1 MADIQ
6 QLTDAML
13 EAAGTVL
20 GRLVE
25 QPVAASAAMR
35 NDHEGSIKID
45 AGTLVACA
53 EIPSLGIKPV
63 VRFQNDDIAK
73 IVQMMLGGA
82 DDAAEMG
89 AMQLSIVSET
99 VSQIA
104 AAMAEEL
111 AKNMGAATEG
121 VRAELC
127 TDATNLPAP
136 PFASFEG
143 TVQVGVEVAPQ
154 IIIDFDGIAMS
165 KLVHDDAPE
174 AAEPQPPPVMVS
186 ARSAVEPAVEPR
198 PSPDVMVSAVE
209 PRPSAVEA
217 KAQPVAFTPMSPTQ
231 SRAQA
236 GNNLDLVHDVPLQI
250 SAVLGKTALTLR
262 DVVTLQSG
270 SVFELDKLSTDP
282 IDLYVNNILIARGEV
297 VVVDDKFAVKISEL
311 NPTVES

>member
-1 MADIQ
+1 MSDIQ

-25 QPVAASAAMR
+25 QPVAASAATR

-45 AGTLVACA
+45 ADTLVTVA
-53 EIPSLGIKPV
+53 EIPSLAVRVV
-63 VRFQNDDIAK
+63 VRFNVAEIGK
-73 IVQMMLGGA
+73 IVNLMLGGA
-82 DDAAEMG
+82 DDSAEMG

-104 AAMAEEL
+104 AAMAEQL
-111 AKNMGAATEG
+111 AKGVGAGTDG
-121 VRAELC
+121 VHADLC

-136 PFASFEG
+136 PFASYEG
-143 TVQVGVEVAPQ
+143 TIQVGAEVAPQ
-154 IIIDFDGIAMS
+154 IAIDFDGIALAKIGGPSEAEVAAVVAAAMEP
-165 KLVHDDAPE
+165 VAVAAPVP
-174 AAEPQPPPVMVS
+174 AQPPAPKRPQPPP
-186 ARSAVEPAVEPR
+186 PA
-198 PSPDVMVSAVE
+198 
-209 PRPSAVEA
+209 
-217 KAQPVAFTPMSPTQ
+217 AQPVAFSSMTPT
-231 SRAQA
+231 AQRPSHG

-297 VVVDDKFAVKISEL
+297 VVVDDKYAVKISEL
-311 NPTVES
+311 NPSVE

>member
-13 EAAGTVL
+13 EAASTVL

-25 QPVAASAAMR
+25 QPVAASGASR
-35 NDHEGSIKID
+35 RDHEGSIKIEPES
-45 AGTLVACA
+45 LVTCA
-53 EIPSLGIKPV
+53 EIPSLAVKIV
-63 VRFQNDDIAK
+63 VRFVSADVAK
-73 IVQMMLGGA
+73 IVQLMLGGA

-111 AKNMGAATEG
+111 ARGLGADTSG
-121 VRAELC
+121 VHADLC
-127 TDATNLPAP
+127 TDATNLPPP
-136 PFASFEG
+136 PFASYEG
-143 TVQVGVEVAPQ
+143 TIQVGADISPEIA
-154 IIIDFDGIAMS
+154 IDFDGIALS
-165 KLVHDDAPE
+165 KIAGPETAPALE
-174 AAEPQPPPVMVS
+174 PVAVAVAAARPQPP
-186 ARSAVEPAVEPR
+186 APA
-198 PSPDVMVSAVE
+198 
-209 PRPSAVEA
+209 
-217 KAQPVAFTPMSPTQ
+217 AQPVAFAAMSPTPIR
-231 SRAQA
+231 SSHG

-311 NPTVES
+311 NPSVE

>member
-1 MADIQ
+1 MSDIQ

-45 AGTLVACA
+45 AETLVTVA
-53 EIPSLGIKPV
+53 EIPSLGIRVV
-63 VRFQNDDIAK
+63 VRFAATDIAK
-73 IVQMMLGGA
+73 IVNLMLGGA
-82 DDAAEMG
+82 DDSAEMG

-104 AAMAEEL
+104 AAMAEQL
-111 AKNMGAATEG
+111 AKGVGAGTEG
-121 VRAELC
+121 VHADLC

-136 PFASFEG
+136 PFASYEG
-143 TVQVGVEVAPQ
+143 TIQVGADVAPE
-154 IIIDFDGIAMS
+154 ITIDFDGIAMA
-165 KLVHDDAPE
+165 KIGDGETEAEVPAVVAAAPAPV
-174 AAEPQPPPVMVS
+174 AAATAVAAAPAPPAAPKRQQPPP
-186 ARSAVEPAVEPR
+186 PP
-198 PSPDVMVSAVE
+198 
-209 PRPSAVEA
+209 
-217 KAQPVAFTPMSPTQ
+217 AQPVAFASMAPTAP
-231 SRAQA
+231 RTAH

-297 VVVDDKFAVKISEL
+297 VVVDDKYAVKISEL
-311 NPTVES
+311 NPTVE

>member
-6 QLTDAML
+6 HLTDAML

-45 AGTLVACA
+45 ADSLVTVAQV
-53 EIPSLGIKPV
+53 PSLGIHVV
-63 VRFQNDDIAK
+63 VRFVAADIAK
-73 IVQMMLGGA
+73 IVNLMLGGV
-82 DDAAEMG
+82 DDSPEMG

-111 AKNMGAATEG
+111 ARNVSAPVDG
-121 VRAELC
+121 VHADLC

-136 PFASFEG
+136 PFASYEG
-143 TVQVGVEVAPQ
+143 TIQVGADVAPQ
-154 IIIDFDGIAMS
+154 VTIDFDGIALS
-165 KLVHDDAPE
+165 KIGGTPDAQATVEAPAPAPE
-174 AAEPQPPPVMVS
+174 PVAVAAPAPAAAAPKRPQAPPP
-186 ARSAVEPAVEPR
+186 A
-198 PSPDVMVSAVE
+198 
-209 PRPSAVEA
+209 
-217 KAQPVAFTPMSPTQ
+217 AQPVSFASMAPTA
-231 SRAQA
+231 SRPSHG

-297 VVVDDKFAVKISEL
+297 VVVDDKYAVKISEL
-311 NPTVES
+311 NPSVE

>member
-25 QPVAASAAMR
+25 QPVAASAATR

-45 AGTLVACA
+45 ADTLVTCA
-53 EIPSLGIKPV
+53 EIPSLGAKIV
-63 VRFQNDDIAK
+63 VRFAHSDISK

-111 AKNMGAATEG
+111 AKNVGASTEG
-121 VRAELC
+121 VHADLC
-127 TDATNLPAP
+127 TDATNLPPP
-136 PFASFEG
+136 PFASYEG
-143 TVQVGVEVAPQ
+143 TIQVGVDASPQ
-154 IIIDFDGIAMS
+154 IAIDFDGIAIS
-165 KLVHDDAPE
+165 KLAGEPE
-174 AAEPQPPPVMVS
+174 PAEPVPAAVAAAPRRQP
-186 ARSAVEPAVEPR
+186 AAPA
-198 PSPDVMVSAVE
+198 
-209 PRPSAVEA
+209 
-217 KAQPVAFTPMSPTQ
+217 AQPVSFAPMAPTQ
-231 SRAQA
+231 TRSQS

>member
-6 QLTDAML
+6 HLADAML

-25 QPVAASAAMR
+25 APVAASGTSR

-45 AGTLVACA
+45 AGTLVTLAQ
-53 EIPSLGIKPV
+53 IPSLGINVV
-63 VRFQNDDIAK
+63 VRFASDDISK
-73 IVQMMLGGA
+73 IVNLMLGGA

-89 AMQLSIVSET
+89 AMQLSIISET
-99 VSQIA
+99 VSQIS
-104 AAMAEEL
+104 AAMAEAL
-111 AKNMGAATEG
+111 ARAVGASTDG
-121 VRAELC
+121 VHADLC
-127 TDATNLPAP
+127 IDATNLPPP
-136 PFASFEG
+136 PFASYEG
-143 TVQVGVEVAPQ
+143 TIQVGADASPQ
-154 IIIDFDGIAMS
+154 IAIDFDGIALA
-165 KLVHDDAPE
+165 KLDAGPE
-174 AAEPQPPPVMVS
+174 PAETLAPVAARAPKAAPQPQK
-186 ARSAVEPAVEPR
+186 PAP
-198 PSPDVMVSAVE
+198 A
-209 PRPSAVEA
+209 
-217 KAQPVAFTPMSPTQ
+217 AQPVTFASMTPTA
-231 SRAQA
+231 SRGAHG

-311 NPTVES
+311 NPSVD

>member
-1 MADIQ
+1 MPDIQ

-25 QPVAASAAMR
+25 QPVAASAATR

-45 AGTLVACA
+45 ADTLVTVA
-53 EIPSLGIKPV
+53 EIPSLGIRVV
-63 VRFQNDDIAK
+63 VRFNVAEIGK
-73 IVQMMLGGA
+73 IVNLMLGGA
-82 DDAAEMG
+82 DDSAEMG

-104 AAMAEEL
+104 AAMAEQL
-111 AKNMGAATEG
+111 AKGVGASSDG
-121 VRAELC
+121 VHADLC

-136 PFASFEG
+136 PFASYEG
-143 TVQVGVEVAPQ
+143 AIQVGAEVAPQ
-154 IIIDFDGIAMS
+154 IAIDFDGIALGKIGGS
-165 KLVHDDAPE
+165 QEAEVE
-174 AAEPQPPPVMVS
+174 AAIAAAMEPVAVAVPAAPAAAAPAPAPAPKRPQPPTP
-186 ARSAVEPAVEPR
+186 P
-198 PSPDVMVSAVE
+198 
-209 PRPSAVEA
+209 
-217 KAQPVAFTPMSPTQ
+217 AQPVSFASMTPTAQ
-231 SRAQA
+231 RASQG

-297 VVVDDKFAVKISEL
+297 VVVDDKYAVKISEL
-311 NPTVES
+311 NPSVE

>member
-45 AGTLVACA
+45 ADTLVTCA
-53 EIPSLGIKPV
+53 EIPSLGVKVV
-63 VRFQNDDIAK
+63 VRFANSDISK
-73 IVQMMLGGA
+73 IVQLMLGGA

-99 VSQIA
+99 VTQIA
-104 AAMAEEL
+104 SAMAEEL
-111 AKNMGAATEG
+111 AKNVGAGTEG
-121 VRAELC
+121 VHADLC
-127 TDATNLPAP
+127 TDATNLPPP
-136 PFASFEG
+136 PFASYEG
-143 TVQVGVEVAPQ
+143 TIQVGVDVAPQ
-154 IIIDFDGIAMS
+154 IAIDFDGIALS
-165 KLVHDDAPE
+165 KIAGEPESVAETAAAPAPP
-174 AAEPQPPPVMVS
+174 AAEPLAAAPAQPAPRRPQ
-186 ARSAVEPAVEPR
+186 APAP
-198 PSPDVMVSAVE
+198 A
-209 PRPSAVEA
+209 
-217 KAQPVAFTPMSPTQ
+217 AQPVSFASMSPTQ
-231 SRAQA
+231 TRSHA

>member
-1 MADIQ
+1 MPDIQ

-45 AGTLVACA
+45 ADTLVTVA
-53 EIPSLGIKPV
+53 EIPALGIRVV
-63 VRFQNDDIAK
+63 VRFAVADIAK
-73 IVQMMLGGA
+73 IVNLMLGGA
-82 DDAAEMG
+82 DDSAEMG

-104 AAMAEEL
+104 AAMAEQL
-111 AKNMGAATEG
+111 AKGVGASTDG
-121 VRAELC
+121 VHADLC

-136 PFASFEG
+136 PFASYEG
-143 TVQVGVEVAPQ
+143 TIQVGADASPEIV
-154 IIIDFDGIAMS
+154 IDFDGIALS
-165 KLVHDDAPE
+165 KIGGSPE
-174 AAEPQPPPVMVS
+174 AAPEPAPVPAPAPVAAAAPKRPQPPP
-186 ARSAVEPAVEPR
+186 PA
-198 PSPDVMVSAVE
+198 
-209 PRPSAVEA
+209 
-217 KAQPVAFTPMSPTQ
+217 AQPVAFASMAPTAP
-231 SRAQA
+231 RASHG

-262 DVVTLQSG
+262 DVVTLVSG

-297 VVVDDKFAVKISEL
+297 VVVDDKYAVKISEL
-311 NPTVES
+311 NPSVE

>member
-6 QLTDAML
+6 ILTDAML

-45 AGTLVACA
+45 AETLVTCA
-53 EIPSLGIKPV
+53 EIPSLGVKVV
-63 VRFQNDDIAK
+63 VRFQNGDIAK

-111 AKNMGAATEG
+111 AKNMGAATDG
-121 VRAELC
+121 VRADLC

-143 TVQVGVEVAPQ
+143 TVQVGVDIAPQ
-154 IIIDFDGIAMS
+154 IVIDFDGIAMS
-165 KLVHDDAPE
+165 KLAHDDAP
-174 AAEPQPPPVMVS
+174 AEQPAP
-186 ARSAVEPAVEPR
+186 EPAPAAVSRVEPR
-198 PSPDVMVSAVE
+198 PV
-209 PRPSAVEA
+209 AVEA
-217 KAQPVAFTPMSPTQ
+217 KAQPVAFTPMQPTQ
-231 SRAQA
+231 SRSQS

>member
-1 MADIQ
+1 MADLQ

-35 NDHEGSIKID
+35 NDHEGSIRID
-45 AGTLVACA
+45 AETLVTCA
-53 EIPSLGIKPV
+53 EIPSLGLKVV
-63 VRFQNDDIAK
+63 VRFASSDIGK
-73 IVQMMLGGA
+73 IVQLMLGGA

-99 VSQIA
+99 VTQIA
-104 AAMAEEL
+104 TAMAEEL
-111 AKNMGAATEG
+111 AKNVGASIEG
-121 VRAELC
+121 VHADLC
-127 TDATNLPAP
+127 TDATNLPPP
-136 PFASFEG
+136 PFASYEG
-143 TVQVGVEVAPQ
+143 TIQVGVDVAPE
-154 IIIDFDGIAMS
+154 IAIDFDGIAIS
-165 KLVHDDAPE
+165 KIAGEPEPAPAQP
-174 AAEPQPPPVMVS
+174 AAAPPAAARSTVEGRPQPTPP
-186 ARSAVEPAVEPR
+186 A
-198 PSPDVMVSAVE
+198 
-209 PRPSAVEA
+209 
-217 KAQPVAFTPMSPTQ
+217 AQPVSFAPMSPTPT
-231 SRAQA
+231 RAHS

-262 DVVTLQSG
+262 DVVGLQSG

>member
-6 QLTDAML
+6 HLTDAML
-13 EAAGTVL
+13 EAASTVL

-25 QPVAASAAMR
+25 QPVAASGTTR
-35 NDHEGSIKID
+35 SDHEGSIRID
-45 AGTLVACA
+45 GDALITCA
-53 EIPSLGIKPV
+53 EIPSLGVKIV
-63 VRFQNDDIAK
+63 VRFANADVAK
-73 IVQMMLGGA
+73 IVQLMLGGA
-82 DDAAEMG
+82 DEAAEMG

-111 AKNMGAATEG
+111 AKRVGADVAG
-121 VRAELC
+121 VHADLC
-127 TDATNLPAP
+127 TDATNLPPP
-136 PFASFEG
+136 PFASYEG
-143 TVQVGVEVAPQ
+143 TIQVGAEVAPE
-154 IIIDFDGIAMS
+154 IAIDFDGIALS
-165 KLVHDDAPE
+165 KIAGPE
-174 AAEPQPPPVMVS
+174 
-186 ARSAVEPAVEPR
+186 
-198 PSPDVMVSAVE
+198 PSELRATP
-209 PRPSAVEA
+209 PSAARPHVPA
-217 KAQPVAFTPMSPTQ
+217 AQPVAFAAMSPTP
-231 SRAQA
+231 SRAPLG

-311 NPTVES
+311 NPSVD

>member
-13 EAAGTVL
+13 EAASTVL

-25 QPVAASAAMR
+25 QPVAASGASR
-35 NDHEGSIKID
+35 RDHEGSIKIEPEW
-45 AGTLVACA
+45 LVTCA
-53 EIPSLGIKPV
+53 EIPSLAVKIV
-63 VRFQNDDIAK
+63 VRFVSADVAK
-73 IVQMMLGGA
+73 IVQLMLGGA

-111 AKNMGAATEG
+111 ARGLGADTSG
-121 VRAELC
+121 VHADLC
-127 TDATNLPAP
+127 TDATNLPPP
-136 PFASFEG
+136 PFASYEG
-143 TVQVGVEVAPQ
+143 TIQVGADIAPE
-154 IIIDFDGIAMS
+154 IAIDFDGIALS
-165 KLVHDDAPE
+165 KIAGPETAPE
-174 AAEPQPPPVMVS
+174 PIAPAPVPARRQPP
-186 ARSAVEPAVEPR
+186 APA
-198 PSPDVMVSAVE
+198 
-209 PRPSAVEA
+209 
-217 KAQPVAFTPMSPTQ
+217 AQPVAFAAMSPTPIR
-231 SRAQA
+231 SSHG

-311 NPTVES
+311 NPSVE

>member
-35 NDHEGSIKID
+35 NDHEGSIRID
-45 AGTLVACA
+45 ADTLVTCA
-53 EIPSLGIKPV
+53 EIPSLGVKVV
-63 VRFQNDDIAK
+63 VRFAHSDVGR
-73 IVQMMLGGA
+73 IVQLMLGGA
-82 DDAAEMG
+82 DDGAEMG

-99 VSQIA
+99 VTQIA
-104 AAMAEEL
+104 SAMAEEL
-111 AKNMGAATEG
+111 AKSVGASTDG
-121 VRAELC
+121 VHADLC
-127 TDATNLPAP
+127 TDATNLPPP
-136 PFASFEG
+136 PFASYEG
-143 TVQVGVEVAPQ
+143 TIQVGVDVAPQ
-154 IIIDFDGIAMS
+154 IAIDFDGIALS
-165 KLVHDDAPE
+165 KIAGEPE
-174 AAEPQPPPVMVS
+174 PAAITAAAEPAPVAAAP
-186 ARSAVEPAVEPR
+186 ARRPQAPAP
-198 PSPDVMVSAVE
+198 A
-209 PRPSAVEA
+209 
-217 KAQPVAFTPMSPTQ
+217 AQPVSFASMSPTQ
-231 SRAQA
+231 TRSHA

-262 DVVTLQSG
+262 DVVALQSG

>member
-1 MADIQ
+1 MPDIQ

-25 QPVAASAAMR
+25 QPVAASAATR

-45 AGTLVACA
+45 ADTLVTVA
-53 EIPSLGIKPV
+53 EIPSLAIRVV
-63 VRFQNDDIAK
+63 VRFNVAEIGK
-73 IVQMMLGGA
+73 IVNLMLGGA
-82 DDAAEMG
+82 DDSAEMG

-104 AAMAEEL
+104 AAMAEQL
-111 AKNMGAATEG
+111 AKGVGASSDG
-121 VRAELC
+121 VHADLC

-136 PFASFEG
+136 PFASYEG
-143 TVQVGVEVAPQ
+143 AIQVGAEVAPQ
-154 IIIDFDGIAMS
+154 IAIDFDGIALGKIGGSQEAEVEAVIAAAMEP
-165 KLVHDDAPE
+165 VAVAVPAAPKR
-174 AAEPQPPPVMVS
+174 PQPPTP
-186 ARSAVEPAVEPR
+186 P
-198 PSPDVMVSAVE
+198 
-209 PRPSAVEA
+209 
-217 KAQPVAFTPMSPTQ
+217 AQPVSFASMTPTAQ
-231 SRAQA
+231 RAAQG

-297 VVVDDKFAVKISEL
+297 VVVDDKYAVKISEL
-311 NPTVES
+311 NPSVE

>member
-25 QPVAASAAMR
+25 QPVAASAATR

-45 AGTLVACA
+45 AETLVTCA
-53 EIPSLGIKPV
+53 EIPSMGVKVV
-63 VRFQNDDIAK
+63 VRFANADISK
-73 IVQMMLGGA
+73 IVQLMLGGA

-99 VSQIA
+99 VTQIA
-104 AAMAEEL
+104 SAMAEEL
-111 AKNMGAATEG
+111 AKNVGAPADG
-121 VRAELC
+121 VHADLC
-127 TDATNLPAP
+127 TDATNLPPP
-136 PFASFEG
+136 PFASYEG
-143 TVQVGVEVAPQ
+143 TIQVGVDVAPQ
-154 IIIDFDGIAMS
+154 ITIDFDGIAMS
-165 KLVHDDAPE
+165 KIAGEPETVSAPAPEPVAVAAAPDAP
-174 AAEPQPPPVMVS
+174 AKRRQAPPP
-186 ARSAVEPAVEPR
+186 A
-198 PSPDVMVSAVE
+198 
-209 PRPSAVEA
+209 
-217 KAQPVAFTPMSPTQ
+217 AQPVSFASMTPTQ
-231 SRAQA
+231 TRSHA

>member
-1 MADIQ
+1 MSDIQ
-6 QLTDAML
+6 QLTDQML

-25 QPVAASAAMR
+25 QPVAASASSR

-45 AGTLVACA
+45 ADTLVTVA
-53 EIPSLGIKPV
+53 EVPSLAIRVV
-63 VRFQNDDIAK
+63 VRFNVAEIGK
-73 IVQMMLGGA
+73 IVNLMLGGA
-82 DDAAEMG
+82 DDSAEMG

-104 AAMAEEL
+104 AAMAEQL
-111 AKNMGAATEG
+111 AKGVGASADG
-121 VRAELC
+121 VHADLC

-136 PFASFEG
+136 PFASYEG
-143 TVQVGVEVAPQ
+143 TIQVGAEVAPQ
-154 IIIDFDGIAMS
+154 IVIDFDGIALS
-165 KLVHDDAPE
+165 KIGGSPE
-174 AAEPQPPPVMVS
+174 AEVEAVVAALEPVAVAAPAPAPAAAQPVAPKRPQPPP
-186 ARSAVEPAVEPR
+186 PA
-198 PSPDVMVSAVE
+198 
-209 PRPSAVEA
+209 
-217 KAQPVAFTPMSPTQ
+217 AQPVAFASMTPTAQ
-231 SRAQA
+231 RAPHG

-297 VVVDDKFAVKISEL
+297 VVVDDKYAVKISEL
-311 NPTVES
+311 NPSVE

>member
-6 QLTDAML
+6 NLTDAML

-45 AGTLVACA
+45 ADSLVTVAQV
-53 EIPSLGIKPV
+53 PSLGIHVV
-63 VRFQNDDIAK
+63 VRFVAADIAK
-73 IVQMMLGGA
+73 IVNLMLGGV
-82 DDAAEMG
+82 DDSPEMG

-111 AKNMGAATEG
+111 AKG
-121 VRAELC
+121 VNAPVDGVHADLC

-136 PFASFEG
+136 PFASYEG
-143 TVQVGVEVAPQ
+143 TIQVGAEVAPQ
-154 IIIDFDGIAMS
+154 VTIDFDGIALS
-165 KLVHDDAPE
+165 KIGGTPDAQPTIQAAAPE
-174 AAEPQPPPVMVS
+174 PVAVAAPAPAAPKRPQAPPP
-186 ARSAVEPAVEPR
+186 A
-198 PSPDVMVSAVE
+198 
-209 PRPSAVEA
+209 
-217 KAQPVAFTPMSPTQ
+217 AQPVSFASMTPTA
-231 SRAQA
+231 SRPSHG

-297 VVVDDKFAVKISEL
+297 VVVDDKYAVKISEL
-311 NPTVES
+311 NPSVE

>member
-20 GRLVE
+20 GRLIDE
-25 QPVAASAAMR
+25 PVAASAASR
-35 NDHEGSIKID
+35 HDHEGSIKID
-45 AGTLVACA
+45 AATLVTVA
-53 EIPSLGIKPV
+53 EIPSLGVHVV
-63 VRFQNDDIAK
+63 VRFAAGDIAK
-73 IVQMMLGGA
+73 VVNLMLGGG
-82 DDAAEMG
+82 DDGAEMG

-111 AKNMGAATEG
+111 AKGVGAGVEG
-121 VRAELC
+121 IHADLC

-136 PFASFEG
+136 PFASYEG
-143 TVQVGVEVAPQ
+143 TVQVGAHVAPE
-154 IIIDFDGIAMS
+154 IAIDFDGIALS
-165 KLVHDDAPE
+165 KIGGSPDAAPE
-174 AAEPQPPPVMVS
+174 LVAAAAPAAAAAAAPAPKRPAAPAPAAHPVSFASM
-186 ARSAVEPAVEPR
+186 APTAV
-198 PSPDVMVSAVE
+198 
-209 PRPSAVEA
+209 
-217 KAQPVAFTPMSPTQ
+217 
-231 SRAQA
+231 RASH
-236 GNNLDLVHDVPLQI
+236 GHNLDLVHDVPLQI

-297 VVVDDKFAVKISEL
+297 VVVDDKYAVKISEL
-311 NPTVES
+311 NPSVD

>member
-25 QPVAASAAMR
+25 QPVAASAATR

-45 AGTLVACA
+45 ADTLVTCA
-53 EIPSLGIKPV
+53 EIPSLGVKIV
-63 VRFQNDDIAK
+63 VRFAQADISR
-73 IVQMMLGGA
+73 IVQLMLGGA

-111 AKNMGAATEG
+111 AKNVGASGEG
-121 VRAELC
+121 VHADLC
-127 TDATNLPAP
+127 TDATNLPPP
-136 PFASFEG
+136 PFASYEG
-143 TVQVGVEVAPQ
+143 SIQVGVDVAPQ
-154 IIIDFDGIAMS
+154 IAIDFDGIAIS
-165 KLVHDDAPE
+165 KLAGEPERVEAVAAAPV
-174 AAEPQPPPVMVS
+174 AA
-186 ARSAVEPAVEPR
+186 A
-198 PSPDVMVSAVE
+198 
-209 PRPSAVEA
+209 PSAPA
-217 KAQPVAFTPMSPTQ
+217 RPQAPAPAAQPVSFAPMAPTPTRPHS
-231 SRAQA
+231 

>member
-1 MADIQ
+1 MPDIQ
-6 QLTDAML
+6 QITDAML

-25 QPVAASAAMR
+25 QPVAASAATR
-35 NDHEGSIKID
+35 NDHAGSIKID
-45 AGTLVACA
+45 ADTLVTVAQ
-53 EIPSLGIKPV
+53 IPSLGIRVV
-63 VRFQNDDIAK
+63 VRFANADIAK
-73 IVQMMLGGA
+73 IVNLMLGGG
-82 DDAAEMG
+82 DDGAEMG

-111 AKNMGAATEG
+111 AKSVGAGTEG
-121 VRAELC
+121 IHADLC

-136 PFASFEG
+136 PFESYEG
-143 TVQVGVEVAPQ
+143 TIQVGGEVAPD
-154 IIIDFDGIAMS
+154 IAIDFDGIALA
-165 KLVHDDAPE
+165 KIGGGPEPVAAAAPAPAPAP
-174 AAEPQPPPVMVS
+174 AAAPKRPQPP
-186 ARSAVEPAVEPR
+186 APA
-198 PSPDVMVSAVE
+198 
-209 PRPSAVEA
+209 
-217 KAQPVAFTPMSPTQ
+217 AQPVSFAAMSPTPAR
-231 SRAQA
+231 SSHG

-297 VVVDDKFAVKISEL
+297 VVVDDKYAVKISEL
-311 NPTVES
+311 NPTVE

>member
-45 AGTLVACA
+45 AETLVTCA
-53 EIPSLGIKPV
+53 EIPSLGFKVV
-63 VRFQNDDIAK
+63 VRFQNADIAK

-111 AKNMGAATEG
+111 AKNMGAATDG
-121 VRAELC
+121 VRADLC

-154 IIIDFDGIAMS
+154 IAIDFDGIAMS
-165 KLVHDDAPE
+165 KLGHDDTPPE
-174 AAEPQPPPVMVS
+174 VPEPQAAPVMVS
-186 ARSAVEPAVEPR
+186 TRSAVEPR
-198 PSPDVMVSAVE
+198 PSP
-209 PRPSAVEA
+209 VEA
-217 KAQPVAFTPMSPTQ
+217 KAQPVAFTPMAPTQ
-231 SRAQA
+231 SRSQA